1 MPRFARSLLVALLG
15 LIAGGAWA
23 THNQAGEILV
33 CHVPGNNPLLYEVTI
48 ITWTNPNSQADRPD
62 FILDWG
68 DGFLDTIPRESADP
82 IPIAGTVVQRNL
94 YVARHIYPGP
104 GVFIL
109 EYIDP
114 NRVADVINIPGSV
127 SVPMSVR
134 TELHIT
140 PIAGQDCTP
149 RFLNPPIQNACL
161 GQPWI
166 HNPGAYDSDGD
177 SLSFTPQVC
186 LGGDVV
192 GDHHSD
198 PIEGY
203 LFPDQVSPGA
213 NNNYS
218 IDPVSGTI
226 TWESPQQMGIYN
238 LAFKVTEWR
247 KFEGNWY
254 AIGSVIR
261 DMQVLVVGCTNRPP
275 ELADVLDTCVV
286 AGSNLTFGVQ
296 ASDPDVGQT
305 ITLEALGAPFQ
316 VTNPAS
322 FNTSPATGTAFG
334 TFTWNT
340 HCHHVRQQP
349 YQAVFKAGDNSNPVP
364 LFDYITANITVIA
377 PAPQDPSATPLGAT
391 MQLQWSPSVCTN
403 ATGYRIYRRQGLYGF
418 TPGHCETDVPGYTG
432 YVFIGS
438 TTGVNSTTYDD
449 QDLAFG
455 ITYCYMVVATFA
467 DGSRSIASVEF
478 CNMLE
483 RDVPI
488 MTKVSVVTTDNTTG
502 IDSVQWSNAFDL
514 DVAQYPGPYQF
525 KVYRGTGYAN
535 PSEEIHVSA
544 LSAVLQHPDTNLVV
558 SGLDTRT
565 TPHVYRVD
573 LYSDGQRVGS
583 SNTASSVFITPDPND
598 EQIPLQIGHE
608 VPWINDSYDV
618 YRDIGG
624 TWTLIGTAI
633 GPTYVDTGLV
643 NGTAYCYKV
652 QSRGAYSDPAIASP
666 LLNFSQEVCAVPV
679 DRTPPCPP
687 ALTIDND
694 CEAPLN
700 TLNWTNPNSSCAD
713 DTYGYHVW
721 FTDSLGGEMELIA
734 TITGAEDTT
743 LLHVD
748 GLSVAGCYAVSAI
761 DTVGNE
767 SARSN
772 IVCGDNCPEYRLP
785 NIFTPNGDR
794 QNDTFRPFPY
804 RGVKTIDLQVFN
816 RWGQVV
822 FSSTDPD
829 IGWGGTLLES
839 TEPVPDGVYYYVCTV
854 MMKRLEGELPEVLKG
869 YVHILRS
876 QNGRID

>member
-1 MPRFARSLLVALLG
+1 MTRSLRTLLAALLSFVT
-15 LIAGGAWA
+15 GASWA

-48 ITWTNPNSQADRPD
+48 ITWTNPFSQADRPD

-68 DGFLDTIPRESADP
+68 DGIVDTIPRIENP
-82 IPIAGTVVQRNL
+82 VIPIAGIQVQRNL
-94 YVARHIYPGP
+94 YVAQHIYPGP
-104 GVFIL
+104 GVYIL

-127 SVPMSVR
+127 NIPMSVR

-177 SLSFTPQVC
+177 SLSFEPQIC
-186 LGGDVV
+186 LGGDLI
-192 GDHHSD
+192 GDAHSD
-198 PIEGY
+198 PIPGY
-203 LFPDQVSPGA
+203 QFPNEVSPGS
-213 NNNYS
+213 NNSYA
-218 IDPVSGTI
+218 IDPVTGTI
-226 TWESPQQMGIYN
+226 SWDAPQQMGIYN

-247 KFEGNWY
+247 RFEGHWY
-254 AIGSVIR
+254 RIGSVIR
-261 DMQVLVVGCTNRPP
+261 DMQVVVVGCTNRPP
-275 ELADVLDTCVV
+275 QLADLLDTCVV

-296 ASDPDVGQT
+296 ASDPDLNQT

-316 VTNPAS
+316 VSNPAS

-340 HCHHVRQQP
+340 QCGHVRQQP
-349 YQAVFKAGDNSNPVP
+349 YQAVFKAGDNSAPVQ
-364 LFDYITANITVIA
+364 LYDYNTVNITVIG
-377 PAPQDPSATPLGAT
+377 PPPLDPSATPQGAT
-391 MQLQWSPSVCTN
+391 MQLAWSPSICTN
-403 ATGYRIYRRQGLYGF
+403 VTGYRLYRRQGLYGY
-418 TPGHCETDVPGYTG
+418 TPGHCETDVPAYTG
-432 YVFIGS
+432 YAYIGS
-438 TTGVNSTTYDD
+438 TTGLNNTTYAD

-455 ITYCYMVVATFA
+455 VTYCYMVVATFA

-488 MTKVSVVTTDNTTG
+488 ITKVSVVSTDNTTG
-502 IDSVQWSNAFDL
+502 VDSLQWSNAFDL
-514 DVAQYPGPYQF
+514 DTIQYPPPYQF
-525 KVYRGTGYAN
+525 KVYRGAGYSNAVQ
-535 PSEEIHVSA
+535 EIHTST
-544 LSAVLQHPDTNLVV
+544 LSNVLRHPDTTLVV
-558 SGLDTRT
+558 TGLDTRT
-565 TPHVYRVD
+565 TPQAYRIE
-573 LYSDGQRVGS
+573 LFSNGQLVGS
-583 SNTASSVFITPDPND
+583 SNTASSVFLTPDPND
-598 EQIPLQIGHE
+598 EQVTLHIGHQ

-624 TWTLIGTAI
+624 TWTLIGTSTTQ
-633 GPTYVDTGLV
+633 TYVDTGLE
-643 NGTAYCYKV
+643 NGTSYCYKV
-652 QSRGAYSDPAIASP
+652 KSRGAYSDPRIVAP

-679 DRTPPCPP
+679 DHTPPCAPV
-687 ALTIDND
+687 LTLIND

-700 TLNWTNPNSSCAD
+700 SLTWTNPNNSCAD
-713 DTYGYHVW
+713 DTYRYNLW
-721 FTDSLGGEMELIA
+721 FTDSLGGDMVLIA
-734 TITGAEDTT
+734 SITGAGDTT
-743 LLHVD
+743 YLHTD
-748 GLSVAGCYAVSAI
+748 GQSVAGCYAVSAI

-785 NIFTPNGDR
+785 NIFTPNGDH

-804 RGVKTIDLQVFN
+804 RGVKAIELQVFN

-822 FSSTDPD
+822 FTTEDPD
-829 IGWGGTLLES
+829 IGWNGSLLDS
-839 TEPVPDGVYYYVCTV
+839 TEPVPDGVYYYACTV
-854 MMKRLEGELPEVLKG
+854 MMKRLEGTMPDVLKG
-869 YVHILRS
+869 YVHILRT
-876 QNGRID
+876 QTGRID